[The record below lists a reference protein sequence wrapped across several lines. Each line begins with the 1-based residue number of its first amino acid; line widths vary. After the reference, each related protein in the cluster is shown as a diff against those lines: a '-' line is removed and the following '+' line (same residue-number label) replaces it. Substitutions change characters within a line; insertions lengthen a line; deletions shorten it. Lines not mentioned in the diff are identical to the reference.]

1 MDYKELSFRA
11 GLAIDK
17 LDEFIRKVGATA
29 SLESIRQQ
37 MIFIRDKADQGK
49 NPLDELESSRY
60 FTYRILASREFASPE
75 ELEIKKYIDHV
86 SNILDPD

>member
-1 MDYKELSFRA
+1 MNHEELSFCA
-11 GLAIDK
+11 ELAINK
-17 LDEFIRKVGATA
+17 LDDFISKVGATA

-37 MIFIRDKADQGK
+37 MIFIRDKANQGK
-49 NPLDELESSRY
+49 NPLDELENSRY
-60 FTYRILASREFASPE
+60 FTYRILASKEFASSE